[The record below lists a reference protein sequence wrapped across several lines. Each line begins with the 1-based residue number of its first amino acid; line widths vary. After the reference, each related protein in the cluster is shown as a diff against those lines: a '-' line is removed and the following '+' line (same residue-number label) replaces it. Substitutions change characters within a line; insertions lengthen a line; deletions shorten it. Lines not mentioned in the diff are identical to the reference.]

1 MTATDDDKRLKARNL
16 FWQGFSPAEIARDL
30 CVPYPTVDSWK
41 RRDKWEEAPTV
52 VRIEAHLEARL
63 NRLIAKET
71 KTDRDFFEI
80 GQLAATLE
88 RTARIQRYSQTGK
101 ETDLNPNLEA
111 RARGRKKK
119 AEQKNALTEEQ
130 VAALRRDFHEN
141 LFGYQKVW
149 HEAKRHR
156 VRNILKSRQIGAT
169 WYFAREAF
177 LDAAET
183 GDNQIFLSASK
194 AQAHVFRGYIFQ
206 WVKDVTGGELKGDP
220 IVLWNGATL
229 YFLGTNSKTAQS
241 YHGHVYL
248 DEYAWISKFLEFRK
262 VASAMATHKKWRIT
276 YFSTPSTIGHEANAF
291 WNGET
296 FNKGKAKENRVAFDV
311 SHETLKHGAVGPDGT
326 WRHMVTIRDAEESGC
341 DLFDVDALLREY
353 NDADFA
359 NLFMC
364 EWVDDTASFF
374 GFDELRK
381 GMVDSWEVWA
391 DFHPHL
397 ERPFGD
403 RPVWIGYDPAQSADN
418 ASIAVVAPPAV
429 EGGKFRVLEKLNVSG
444 ADFQA
449 QAARIKELRH
459 RYNVEHIGIDT
470 TTIGAGVFEMVRQFF
485 PRAVAITYSVE
496 VKTRLVLKAK
506 QLFTKRRIEFDAGW
520 SDVAAAFM
528 AIRRTATASGRQ
540 ATFSAGRSKETGHA
554 DIAWAIMHALDR
566 LGYTEFDNVP
576 GARRKGFMEIF

>member
-16 FWQGFSPAEIARDL
+16 FWQGYSPAEIARDL
-30 CVPYPTVDSWK
+30 CVAYGTVDAWK

-63 NRLIAKET
+63 NRLIAKEA

-80 GQLAATLE
+80 GQLSATLE

-101 ETDLNPNLEA
+101 EADLNPNLEA
-111 RARGRKKK
+111 RAKGRKKK
-119 AEQKNALTEEQ
+119 AEQKNAITEEQ
-130 VAALRRDFHEN
+130 VAALLSAFEEG
-141 LFGYQKVW
+141 LFGYQRTWKD
-149 HEAKRHR
+149 ALKYR

-169 WYFAREAF
+169 WYFAREAICNA
-177 LDAAET
+177 LET

-194 AQAHVFRGYIFQ
+194 AQAHVFRQYIVQF
-206 WVKDVTGGELKGDP
+206 VKDVTGVELKGDP
-220 IVLWNGATL
+220 IVLPNGATL

-291 WNGET
+291 WSGET
-296 FNKGKAKENRVAFDV
+296 FNKGKAKENRVAFEV
-311 SHETLKHGAVGPDGT
+311 SHAALKGGAVGPDGT
-326 WRHMVTIRDAEESGC
+326 WRQMVTIRDAEESGC

-374 GFDELRK
+374 GFEELRK

-391 DFHPHL
+391 DFQPHL

-418 ASIAVVAPPAV
+418 ASIAVIAPPAV
-429 EGGKFRVLEKLNVSG
+429 EGGKFRVLEKLNVNG

-449 QAARIKELRH
+449 QAAKIQELCS

-566 LGYTEFDNVP
+566 LAYTEFDNVP
-576 GARRKGFMEIF
+576 GARRKGFMEIC

>member
-1 MTATDDDKRLKARNL
+1 MTTTDDDKRLKARNL
-16 FWQGFSPAEIARDL
+16 FWQGYSPAEIARDL
-30 CVPYPTVDSWK
+30 CVAYGTVDAWK
-41 RRDKWEEAPTV
+41 RRDKWEEAPAV

-63 NRLIAKET
+63 NRLIAKDA

-80 GQLAATLE
+80 GQLSATLE
-88 RTARIQRYSQTGK
+88 RTARIQRYSQSGK
-101 ETDLNPNLEA
+101 EADLNPNLEA
-111 RARGRKKK
+111 RAKGRKKK
-119 AEQKNALTEEQ
+119 AEQKNAITEEQ
-130 VAALRRDFHEN
+130 VAALLAAFEEG
-141 LFGYQKVW
+141 LFGYQRTWKD
-149 HEAKRHR
+149 ALKYR

-169 WYFAREAF
+169 WYFAREAICNA
-177 LDAAET
+177 LET

-194 AQAHVFRGYIFQ
+194 AQAHVFRQYIVQF
-206 WVKDVTGGELKGDP
+206 VKDVTGVELKGDP
-220 IVLWNGATL
+220 IVLPNGATL

-291 WNGET
+291 WSGET

-311 SHETLKHGAVGPDGT
+311 SHEALKHGAVGPDGT
-326 WRHMVTIRDAEESGC
+326 WRQMVTIRDAEESGC

-374 GFDELRK
+374 GFEELRK
-381 GMVDSWEVWA
+381 GMVDSWEVWD
-391 DFHPHL
+391 DFEPHR

-403 RPVWIGYDPAQSADN
+403 RPVWIGYDPAQTADN

-429 EGGKFRVLEKLNVSG
+429 EGGKFRVLEKLNVNG

-449 QAARIKELRH
+449 QAAKIKELCS

-485 PRAVAITYSVE
+485 PRAVAIAYSVE

-576 GARRKGFMEIF
+576 GANRRGFMEIC